1 MFFLDIENGES
12 ENNSEDKSTGD
23 VQDMAKIIL
32 KLICDGKK
40 EFEYHFNKIV
50 RKIGMNVRLQLNK
63 LY

>member
-1 MFFLDIENGES
+1 MIFLDIENGES

-40 EFEYHFNKIV
+40 EFEYHFNQIV
-50 RKIGMNVRLQLNK
+50 RKICRNER
-63 LY
+63 

>member
-1 MFFLDIENGES
+1 MIFLDIENGES

-50 RKIGMNVRLQLNK
+50 RKIAFK
-63 LY
+63 L